1 MRLLWISNILF
12 PAPCKE
18 LGIPSPVVGGWMYS
32 SAKVLLEQDAT
43 IDLAVATVYSGKSLK
58 ELFID
63 NITYYLLP
71 LNGDKTRYHKGLEPE
86 WQKVITKFHPDL
98 VHIHGSEFAHSL
110 AFLNSCPQVPAVV
123 SIQGLV
129 SVCANYYYSGLNSR
143 EIIQHITFRDLVK
156 LDTIWQ
162 QQKKFKQRGE
172 IELEILKRVQ
182 HVIGRTSWDQAH
194 TWAINPKAQ
203 YHFCNETLRP
213 EFYNRKWSYDTC
225 QKHSIFLSQAG
236 YPIKGLH
243 QVLKALPLVIKEYP
257 DTKVYIGGINITSEV
272 VGRLRISGYGDYIQ
286 SLIKKHNLSKHIIF
300 TGPLNAE
307 QICAQ
312 YLSANVFIC
321 PSSIENSPNSL
332 GEAQLLGVPCIASDV
347 GGVTDMIPNKECGI
361 IYRFE
366 EVELLAKHICEIFKT
381 SVIFDNSEMQR
392 ISHDRHDKVINAKT
406 LINIYKSI
414 II

>member
-1 MRLLWISNILF
+1 MDTKKLADLLYPNAKPIEYWLEKYPKRNLPNGAEVTRIS
-12 PAPCKE
+12 
-18 LGIPSPVVGGWMYS
+18 PSPTGYLHIGHAYS
-32 SAKVLLEQDAT
+32 ALISKLTAMQTNGIFYFRLEDTDQKRLVENAGDIAYNMLT
-43 IDLAVATVYSGKSLK
+43 HYNLK
-58 ELFID
+58 PDEG
-63 NITYYLLP
+63 YR
-71 LNGDKTRYHKGLEPE
+71 GDE
-86 WQKVITKFHPDL
+86 
-98 VHIHGSEFAHSL
+98 
-110 AFLNSCPQVPAVV
+110 
-123 SIQGLV
+123 
-129 SVCANYYYSGLNSR
+129 
-143 EIIQHITFRDLVK
+143 
-156 LDTIWQ
+156 
-162 QQKKFKQRGE
+162 
-172 IELEILKRVQ
+172 
-182 HVIGRTSWDQAH
+182 
-194 TWAINPKAQ
+194 
-203 YHFCNETLRP
+203 
-213 EFYNRKWSYDTC
+213 
-225 QKHSIFLSQAG
+225 LSQ
-236 YPIKGLH
+236 
-243 QVLKALPLVIKEYP
+243 
-257 DTKVYIGGINITSEV
+257 IGD
-272 VGRLRISGYGDYIQ
+272 YGDYIQ